1 MSYVATY
8 EKPGIEVV
16 SALQKMREGILFA
29 FIAWIFLGAGIMAA
43 FFGALTAFAGGAG
56 GAWVRVLAGLGVGIV
71 LLIVGAII
79 ALIGFYAKFI
89 PGTSDLARGNP
100 EFSTASSLIK
110 IGYVWGLILVI
121 IGAILT
127 LVLVG
132 IFIVLIGFVLLIIGY
147 IGMIILCFKLNDAYQ
162 NTLYLVAGILFI
174 IGIFFPIVS
183 VVAWILIYIA
193 LGDTIRKLRTPPTQA
208 QSLIQV

>member
-100 EFSTASSLIK
+100 EFS
-110 IGYVWGLILVI
+110 
-121 IGAILT
+121 
-127 LVLVG
+127 
-132 IFIVLIGFVLLIIGY
+132 
-147 IGMIILCFKLNDAYQ
+147 
-162 NTLYLVAGILFI
+162 
-174 IGIFFPIVS
+174 
-183 VVAWILIYIA
+183 
-193 LGDTIRKLRTPPTQA
+193 
-208 QSLIQV
+208 